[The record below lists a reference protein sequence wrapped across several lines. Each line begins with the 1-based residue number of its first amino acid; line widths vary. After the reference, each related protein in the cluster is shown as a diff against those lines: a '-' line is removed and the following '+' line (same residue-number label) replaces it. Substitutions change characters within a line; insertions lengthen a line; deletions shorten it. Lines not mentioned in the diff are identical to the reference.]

1 MLLGGTIDPTPACG
15 RGMVFNRPMTGDPLR
30 ILQTTFGY
38 GEFRPGQQEVI
49 DTVIAGRSA
58 LVVMPTG
65 GGKSLCYQVP
75 ALALGGLT
83 VVVSPLIALMRDQ
96 VAALKAN
103 GVAAGTLN
111 SATPPEEA
119 AAVNAALNNGELRLL
134 YLSPERLL
142 MESMVERLQAL
153 KPMLFAVD
161 EAHCVSQWGHD
172 FRQDY
177 LRLAELKDLFA
188 ETSRIAL
195 TATADDM
202 TRKDIL
208 EKLFDG
214 DAEVFVSGFDR
225 PNIRL
230 GIAPKKAA
238 KQQLRRFLEAHRGES
253 GIVYC
258 LSRKRCEETAAD
270 LREEG
275 YTALPYHAGME
286 KADRDRHQD
295 RFLTEDGVIIVATIA
310 FGMGIDKPDVRFVFH
325 LNVPGNVEAWYQEL
339 GRAGRDGAPAEALML
354 YGMDDIRMRRTFID
368 DSEREDAQ
376 KRFEHQRLNA
386 LLAICEAA
394 GCRRQA
400 LLRYFG
406 EASEPCGNC
415 DRCLAP
421 VETFDGTVEAQKA
434 MSAILRTGQM
444 FGAEHVIDVLTGTET
459 EKVLQRRHDRLPTFG
474 VGADWKRTEWRSF
487 LRQLAAADL
496 LRTDVGGFGALKLT
510 PAAQPVLKGA
520 AEVRLHKEAE
530 SRGSRTRKAL
540 PAEAIAPAD
549 APLLDRLRDL
559 RRELAAAEG
568 VPAYVI
574 FHDRSLID
582 MAARK
587 PADLDGFAAVHG
599 VGEAKLAK
607 YGDRFLAAI
616 QAESA

>member
-1 MLLGGTIDPTPACG
+1 
-15 RGMVFNRPMTGDPLR
+15 MTAAPLD
-30 ILQTTFGY
+30 ILKTTFGY
-38 GEFRPGQQEVI
+38 DAFRPGQAEVI
-49 DTVIAGRSA
+49 DTVLGGRNA

-96 VAALKAN
+96 VAALRAN

-119 AAVNAALNNGELRLL
+119 AAINAALRDGRLRLL

-142 MESMVERLQAL
+142 MDGMVERLQAL
-153 KPMLFAVD
+153 KPVLFAVD

-177 LRLAELKDLFA
+177 LRLAELKELFP
-188 ETSRIAL
+188 ETPRIAL
-195 TATADDM
+195 TATADDL

-208 EKLFDG
+208 EKLFAG
-214 DAEVFVSGFDR
+214 DAEVFISGFDR

-238 KQQLRRFLEAHRGES
+238 KQQLKRFLEAHAGES

-270 LREEG
+270 LVDEG

-286 KADRDRHQD
+286 KADRDRNQD

-368 DSEREDAQ
+368 ESERDDAQ

-406 EASEPCGNC
+406 ETAEPCGNC

-444 FGAEHVIDVLTGTET
+444 FGGEHLIDVLTGTET
-459 EKVLQRRHDRLPTFG
+459 DKVLQRGHDRLPTFG

-496 LRTDVGGFGALKLT
+496 LRIDVGGFGALKLT
-510 PAAQPVLKGA
+510 PASRAVLKGE

-530 SRGSRTRKAL
+530 SRAARGRK
-540 PAEAIAPAD
+540 PAPAASIAPAD
-549 APLLDRLRDL
+549 AALLDRLRDL

-587 PADLDGFAAVHG
+587 PANLDAFAQVHG

-607 YGDRFLAAI
+607 YGETFLAAI
-616 QAESA
+616 LAETA

>member
-1 MLLGGTIDPTPACG
+1 MIFT
-15 RGMVFNRPMTGDPLR
+15 PMTAAPLD
-30 ILQTTFGY
+30 ILRATFGY
-38 GEFRPGQQEVI
+38 DDFRPGQKEVI
-49 DTVIAGRSA
+49 DTVLMGRNA

-96 VAALKAN
+96 VAALRAN

-111 SATPPEEA
+111 SSTSPEESA
-119 AAVNAALNNGELRLL
+119 AINAQLRAGNLRLL
-134 YLSPERLL
+134 YLSPERLM
-142 MESMVERLQAL
+142 MEGMVEQLQAL
-153 KPMLFAVD
+153 DPVLFAVD

-177 LRLAELKDLFA
+177 LRLAELRELFPA
-188 ETSRIAL
+188 TPRIAL
-195 TATADDM
+195 TATADDL

-208 EKLFDG
+208 EKLFAG
-214 DAEVFVSGFDR
+214 DAAVFISGFDR

-230 GIAPKKAA
+230 GIAPKRAA
-238 KQQLRRFLEAHRGES
+238 KQQLKRFLEAHAGES

-270 LREEG
+270 LRAGG

-286 KADRDRHQD
+286 KADRDRNQD
-295 RFLTEDGVIIVATIA
+295 RFLSEDGVIIVATIA

-368 DSEREDAQ
+368 DSERDDAQ

-406 EASEPCGNC
+406 ETAEPCGNC

-444 FGAEHVIDVLTGTET
+444 FGGEHIIDVLTGTET
-459 EKVLQRRHDRLPTFG
+459 EKVLQRGHDRLPTFG

-496 LRTDVGGFGALKLT
+496 LRVDVGGFGALRLT
-510 PAAQPVLKGA
+510 PASRPVLKGEA
-520 AEVRLHKEAE
+520 DVRLHKEAE
-530 SRGSRTRKAL
+530 TRAARGRKAG
-540 PAEAIAPAD
+540 PIEAVAPGD
-549 APLLDRLRDL
+549 AALLDRLRDL

-587 PADLDGFAAVHG
+587 PASLDAFAEVHG

-607 YGDRFLAAI
+607 YGNRFLAAI
-616 QAESA
+616 QAETA

>member
-1 MLLGGTIDPTPACG
+1 MAAPPDDGPELHPHRETLNTSPEDI
-15 RGMVFNRPMTGDPLR
+15 LR
-30 ILQTTFGY
+30 TTFGY
-38 GEFRPGQQEVI
+38 DSFRQGQREVI
-49 DTVIAGRSA
+49 DTVIDGRNA
-58 LVVMPTG
+58 LVIMPTG

-83 VVVSPLIALMRDQ
+83 VVISPLIALMRDQ

-111 SATPPEEA
+111 SSTAPEEA
-119 AAVNAALNNGELRLL
+119 AAVTAALRDGSLRLL

-142 MESMVERLQAL
+142 MDGMIERLQEL
-153 KPMLFAVD
+153 KPVLFAVD

-177 LRLAELKDLFA
+177 LRLAELKDLFPD
-188 ETSRIAL
+188 TPRLAL
-195 TATADDM
+195 TATADDL
-202 TRKDIL
+202 TRRDIL
-208 EKLFDG
+208 DELFDG
-214 DAEVFVSGFDR
+214 DAVEFTSGFDR

-230 GIAPKKAA
+230 GITPKKAA
-238 KQQLRRFLEAHRGES
+238 KQQLRRFLDAHAGES

-258 LSRKRCEETAAD
+258 LSRKRC
-270 LREEG
+270 
-275 YTALPYHAGME
+275 TALPYHAGMD

-325 LNVPGNVEAWYQEL
+325 LNVPGNVESWYQEL
-339 GRAGRDGAPAEALML
+339 GRAGRDGAPAEALMV
-354 YGMDDIRMRRTFID
+354 YGLDAIRMRRAVID
-368 DSEREDAQ
+368 DSERTDEQ

-406 EASEPCGNC
+406 ETTEPCGNC

-421 VETFDGTVEAQKA
+421 VETFDGTEEAQKA

-459 EKVLQRRHDRLPTFG
+459 DKVKKRGHDRLPTFG
-474 VGADWKRTEWRSF
+474 VGADWRRPEWRSF
-487 LRQLAAADL
+487 MRQLAAADL
-496 LRTDVGGFGALKLT
+496 IRVDVGGFGALKLT
-510 PAAQPVLKGA
+510 EAARPVLKGA

-530 SRGSRTRKAL
+530 GRTTTRKRASSVM
-540 PAEAIAPAD
+540 PEATPAD
-549 APLLDRLRDL
+549 AALLDRLRDL
-559 RRELAAAEG
+559 RRDIAASEG

-587 PADLDGFAAVHG
+587 PQSIDAFSEVHG

-607 YGDRFLAAI
+607 YGETFMAAI
-616 QAESA
+616 RAEID

>member
-1 MLLGGTIDPTPACG
+1 MNTSPEDI
-15 RGMVFNRPMTGDPLR
+15 LR
-30 ILQTTFGY
+30 TTFGY
-38 GEFRPGQQEVI
+38 DSFRLGQQEVI
-49 DTVIAGRSA
+49 DTVIAGQNA
-58 LVVMPTG
+58 LVIMPTG

-75 ALALGGLT
+75 ALAMAGLT

-111 SATPPEEA
+111 SSTPPEEA
-119 AAVNAALNNGELRLL
+119 SAVNAALRDGTLRLL

-142 MESMVERLQAL
+142 MDGMIERLQGL
-153 KPMLFAVD
+153 KPVLFAVD

-177 LRLAELKDLFA
+177 LRLAELKDLFPD
-188 ETSRIAL
+188 TPRMAL
-195 TATADDM
+195 TATADDL
-202 TRKDIL
+202 TRRDIL
-208 EKLFDG
+208 DKLFDG
-214 DAEVFVSGFDR
+214 DAVEFTSGFDR

-230 GIAPKKAA
+230 GITPKKAA
-238 KQQLRRFLEAHRGES
+238 KQQLRRFLDTHAGES

-258 LSRKRCEETAAD
+258 LSRKRCEETASELAAD
-270 LREEG
+270 GL
-275 YTALPYHAGME
+275 TALPYHAGMA

-325 LNVPGNVEAWYQEL
+325 LNVPGNVESWYQEL
-339 GRAGRDGAPAEALML
+339 GRAGRDGAPAEALMV
-354 YGMDDIRMRRTFID
+354 YGLDDIRMRRAFID
-368 DSEREDAQ
+368 DSERTDEQ

-394 GCRRQA
+394 SCRRQA

-406 EASEPCGNC
+406 ETTEPCGNC

-421 VETFDGTVEAQKA
+421 VETFDGTEEAQKA

-459 EKVLQRRHDRLPTFG
+459 DKVKKRGHDRLPTFG
-474 VGADWKRTEWRSF
+474 VGSDWRRPEWRSF
-487 LRQLAAADL
+487 MRQLAAADL
-496 LRTDVGGFGALKLT
+496 IRVDVGGFGALKLT
-510 PAAQPVLKGA
+510 EAARPILKGA

-530 SRGSRTRKAL
+530 GQKTTRKRASSVM
-540 PAEAIAPAD
+540 PEATPAD
-549 APLLDRLRDL
+549 AALLDRLRDL
-559 RRELAAAEG
+559 RRDIASAEG

-587 PADLDGFAAVHG
+587 PQSIDAFSDVHG

-607 YGDRFLAAI
+607 YGETFMAAI
-616 QAESA
+616 RAEIA

>member
-1 MLLGGTIDPTPACG
+1 M
-15 RGMVFNRPMTGDPLR
+15 R
-30 ILQTTFGY
+30 TTFGY
-38 GEFRPGQQEVI
+38 DTFRPGQQEVI
-49 DTVIAGRSA
+49 DKVTAGRNA

-83 VVVSPLIALMRDQ
+83 VVISPLIALMRDQ

-119 AAVNAALNNGELRLL
+119 AAINAALRDGSLRLL

-142 MESMVERLQAL
+142 MEGMIERLQAL
-153 KPMLFAVD
+153 KPVLFAVD

-177 LRLAELKDLFA
+177 LRLAELRDLFPD
-188 ETSRIAL
+188 TPRVAL
-195 TATADDM
+195 TATADDL
-202 TRKDIL
+202 TRRDIL
-208 EKLFDG
+208 DKLFG
-214 DAEVFVSGFDR
+214 GEAEVFITGFDR

-230 GIAPKKAA
+230 GITPKNSA
-238 KQQLRRFLEAHRGES
+238 KQQLQRFLAAHPGES

-258 LSRKRCEETAAD
+258 LSRKRCEETAAT
-270 LREEG
+270 LAAEG
-275 YTALPYHAGME
+275 LTALPYHAGME

-295 RFLTEDGVIIVATIA
+295 RFLAEDGVIIVATIA

-354 YGMDDIRMRRTFID
+354 YGLDDIRMRRTFIE
-368 DSEREDAQ
+368 DSDRSDEQ

-386 LLAICEAA
+386 LLAICESA

-406 EASEPCGNC
+406 ETTEPCGNC

-421 VETFDGTVEAQKA
+421 VETFDGTEEAQKA

-459 EKVLQRRHDRLPTFG
+459 DKVLQRGHERLPTFG
-474 VGADWKRTEWRSF
+474 VGADWRRPEWRSF

-496 LRTDVGGFGALKLT
+496 IRIDVGGYGALKLT
-510 PAAQPVLKGA
+510 EAARPVLKGKR
-520 AEVRLHKEAE
+520 EVRLHKEAE
-530 SRGSRTRKAL
+530 ARATRAKRPAKIISGDIPAPSPEDAAL
-540 PAEAIAPAD
+540 IE
-549 APLLDRLRDL
+549 RLRDL
-559 RRELAAAEG
+559 RRELAAADG

-587 PADLDGFAAVHG
+587 PSSLDAFAQVHG
-599 VGEAKLAK
+599 VGEAKLVK
-607 YGDRFLAAI
+607 YGEAFLAVI
-616 QAESA
+616 QADNP